1 MGHCHSE
8 LLNIPPQ
15 SPDLNPIEDIF
26 NLASRKFEKDAL
38 QQGITLKIYDEF
50 CDKVERTICSISQG
64 LIDKTIQSM
73 NSCIADIIR
82 NNDKRLKYYLVNGV
96 TFLKSV

>member
-38 QQGITLKIYDEF
+38 QHGITPELYDEF

-73 NSCIADIIR
+73 NSCIAD
-82 NNDKRLKYYLVNGV
+82 NTKQ
-96 TFLKSV
+96 